1 MVSLGSMGHMWVSE
15 GPSGLPLL
23 LPSLWVWSYPL
34 ASLVQILT
42 HVCAQMDGQGGGD
55 QSFVGRLGWGS
66 TIHIP
71 AEVERSSHF
80 LAAVR
85 SAVCVGARD
94 LM

>member
-55 QSFVGRLGWGS
+55 
-66 TIHIP
+66 
-71 AEVERSSHF
+71 
-80 LAAVR
+80 
-85 SAVCVGARD
+85 
-94 LM
+94 